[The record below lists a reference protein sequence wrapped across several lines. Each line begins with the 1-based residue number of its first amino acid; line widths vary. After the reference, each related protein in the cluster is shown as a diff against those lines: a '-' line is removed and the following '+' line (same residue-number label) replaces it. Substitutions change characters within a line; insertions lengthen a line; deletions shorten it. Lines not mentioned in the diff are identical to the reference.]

1 MDAVEHYLYGI
12 AIDEGYG
19 GNRANIL
26 ALDVLYPEVCKLC
39 ELKKIS
45 HQASIICM
53 KLVICLIS
61 NEQMKR
67 EEAKKFF
74 KWKT

>member
-39 ELKKIS
+39 ELKIIS
-45 HQASIICM
+45 HQASMICR

-61 NEQMKR
+61 NEQGMKR
-67 EEAKKFF
+67 EEATK
-74 KWKT
+74 

>member
-12 AIDEGYG
+12 AIDEDYG

-39 ELKKIS
+39 ELKIIS
-45 HQASIICM
+45 HQASIIC
-53 KLVICLIS
+53 I
-61 NEQMKR
+61 
-67 EEAKKFF
+67 
-74 KWKT
+74 